1 MSASIR
7 DITTEYIQAVADG
20 RLDRVEALLHPDL
33 VFDGTVPAPRGK
45 ASYVDAL
52 RVLTT
57 SIVRSDIRDIV
68 VEGDRAFVLYDFVTD
83 TPAGSVLSGELLSFD
98 DGLIRTVTLLFDWR
112 RWPQA
117 MKEIERRAGPVPTP
131 ADA

>member
-1 MSASIR
+1 MGTSIR

-20 RLDRVEALLHPDL
+20 RLDQVEALLHPDL

-57 SIVRSDIRDIV
+57 IIVRSDIRDIV

-83 TPAGSVLSGELLSFD
+83 TPAGSVL
-98 DGLIRTVTLLFDWR
+98 
-112 RWPQA
+112 
-117 MKEIERRAGPVPTP
+117 RRA
-131 ADA
+131 AQLR